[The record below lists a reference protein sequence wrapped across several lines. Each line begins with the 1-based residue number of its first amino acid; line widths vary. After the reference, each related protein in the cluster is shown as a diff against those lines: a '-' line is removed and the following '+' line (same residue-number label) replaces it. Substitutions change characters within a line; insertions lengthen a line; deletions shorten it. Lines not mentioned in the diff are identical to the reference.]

1 MMETSRERV
10 LKAINHIQPEVT
22 PVHIMGFEGAER
34 WLRHFQAKDV
44 FELRGKLG
52 LDIRMA
58 PPIYTGQNAS
68 CGLSIWGTK
77 RNVIGYQGVGY
88 SREKGD
94 HPLIG
99 AESVADIERF
109 NWPEADEFEFDA
121 MRELLLTV
129 PDIACWVGPRA
140 GVVEKGLSHKDITGV
155 PGAWIP
161 FVCTLFELFG
171 FEETL
176 MKFYDQP
183 KLIEAATYHFE
194 EFILNLSQRVLKAT
208 EGLADIF
215 WFGDDFAT
223 ARGMMMSPEH
233 WRKFLKPTYR
243 KIFQLAKSHD
253 RKMWFHC
260 CGTFREV
267 MPDLIDMGMDVW
279 ETTQVHLPGN
289 EPEVLKKEYGK
300 DICFYGAI
308 NTQQTLPFGTPDEVR
323 AEVRERIRLLG
334 KGGGYIVGGDHA
346 ILPDVP
352 IENVLAM
359 IDEAKNTSP

>member
-1 MMETSRERV
+1 V
-10 LKAINHIQPEVT
+10 KADPKTEAAVMNVVKQC
-22 PVHIMGFEGAER
+22 FEA
-34 WLRHFQAKDV
+34 F
-44 FELRGKLG
+44 
-52 LDIRMA
+52 
-58 PPIYTGQNAS
+58 
-68 CGLSIWGTK
+68 TK
-77 RNVIGYQGVGY
+77 RDLDSCLVSFAPDPDVVVIGTGGD
-88 SREKGD
+88 EKC
-94 HPLIG
+94 I
-99 AESVADIERF
+99 
-109 NWPEADEFEFDA
+109 
-121 MRELLLTV
+121 
-129 PDIACWVGPRA
+129 
-140 GVVEKGLSHKDITGV
+140 
-155 PGAWIP
+155 
-161 FVCTLFELFG
+161 
-171 FEETL
+171 
-176 MKFYDQP
+176 
-183 KLIEAATYHFE
+183 
-194 EFILNLSQRVLKAT
+194 
-208 EGLADIF
+208 GLADIF

-323 AEVRERIRLLG
+323 AEVRERIRVLG